1 MILDTIAESTRARV
15 AGCKKQHPL
24 EHLRRQAEELG
35 ADTGFP
41 FFKALSG
48 SDIAFICEVKKAS
61 PSKGI
66 IAEHF
71 PYLDIAREYEDA
83 GAAAVSVLTEPEFF
97 MGSDS
102 YLKDIAAAVKIPV
115 LRKDFTVD
123 AYQIYEARLLGAAA
137 VLLIAALLPE
147 PVIRDYLAICRS
159 LGLSALVE
167 AHDEKEVEAALKAGA
182 GIIGVNNRD
191 LRTFKVDI
199 TASYRLRAL
208 VPENRLFV
216 SESGIASPEDINSL
230 RQNGVNAVLIGEAL
244 MRCQDKKAA
253 LAQLRGSAVS

>member
-15 AGCKKQHPL
+15 AGGKNKQPL
-24 EHLRRQAEELG
+24 ANIRRAAEELG

-41 FFKALSG
+41 FYKALSG
-48 SDIAFICEVKKAS
+48 SDLAFICEVKKAS

-71 PYLDIAREYEDA
+71 PYLSIAREYEEA
-83 GAAAVSVLTEPEFF
+83 GAAAVSVLTEPEYF
-97 MGSDS
+97 MGSDR
-102 YLKDIAAAVKIPV
+102 YLQDIASTVAIPV

-137 VLLIAALLPE
+137 VLLIVALLE
-147 PVIRDYLAICRS
+147 ESAIREYLAVCHS

-167 AHDEKEVEAALKAGA
+167 AHDEKEAETALQAGA

-191 LRTFKVDI
+191 LRTFEVDI
-199 TASYRLRAL
+199 TTSYRLRAL
-208 VPENRLFV
+208 VPPDRLFV
-216 SESGIASPEDINSL
+216 SESGIAGPADIAGL
-230 RQNGVNAVLIGEAL
+230 RRNGVNGVLIGETL
-244 MRCQDKKAA
+244 MKSQDKKAA
-253 LAQLRGSAVS
+253 LARLRGD